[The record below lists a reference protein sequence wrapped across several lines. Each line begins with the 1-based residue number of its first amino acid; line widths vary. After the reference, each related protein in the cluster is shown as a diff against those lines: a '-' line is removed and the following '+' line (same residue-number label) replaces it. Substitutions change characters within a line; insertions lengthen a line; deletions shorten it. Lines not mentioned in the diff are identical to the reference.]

1 MDFGYSFVTTFNSER
16 VKLVSF
22 FHFWRWKTD
31 EKIEVLNCNEVFS
44 RALLGEISQLVYDRG
59 TFLDTVEAPQ
69 QITGLQG

>member
-1 MDFGYSFVTTFNSER
+1 MDFVFSFVTTFNSDR
-16 VKLVSF
+16 VGFF
-22 FHFWRWKTD
+22 FHFWRWKAD
-31 EKIEVLNCNEVFS
+31 EKTEVLNCNEVFS

>member
-1 MDFGYSFVTTFNSER
+1 MDFVFSFVTTFNSDR
-16 VKLVSF
+16 VGF
-22 FHFWRWKTD
+22 FFFNFWRWKAD

>member
-1 MDFGYSFVTTFNSER
+1 MDFVFSFVTTFNSDKE
-16 VKLVSF
+16 LVFF
-22 FHFWRWKTD
+22 FHFWRWKAD

>member
-1 MDFGYSFVTTFNSER
+1 MDFVFSFVTTFNSDR
-16 VKLVSF
+16 VVFF
-22 FHFWRWKTD
+22 FHFWRWKGD

-69 QITGLQG
+69 QITGLQS

>member
-1 MDFGYSFVTTFNSER
+1 MDFVFSFVTTFNSDR
-16 VKLVSF
+16 VGFF
-22 FHFWRWKTD
+22 FHFWRSKAD

-59 TFLDTVEAPQ
+59 TFLDSVEAPQ

>member
-1 MDFGYSFVTTFNSER
+1 MDFVFSFVTTFNSDR
-16 VKLVSF
+16 VVVF
-22 FHFWRWKTD
+22 FHFWRWEAD

-69 QITGLQG
+69 QITGLQS